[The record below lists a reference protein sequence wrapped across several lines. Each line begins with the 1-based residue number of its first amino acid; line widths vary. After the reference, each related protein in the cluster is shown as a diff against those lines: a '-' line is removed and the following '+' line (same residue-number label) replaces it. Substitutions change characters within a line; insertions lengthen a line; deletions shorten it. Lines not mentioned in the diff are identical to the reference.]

1 MNTGDLQP
9 SLQATLLNPDGTA
22 ANLTGATVVFT
33 MSQRGLVLFSN
44 PATIVNAA
52 NGVVEYNW
60 QPGNTNYYGS
70 CIGVFAVTYSSG
82 LTQTFPVGAQLNI
95 VFSLQYPQFTTLDEV
110 INHLN
115 ITGPDSNDNFTVF
128 GLTVSAD
135 TVQAHVDHANKYI
148 FSLVPSLSQVTD
160 PRWPNAELAAL
171 DLACLG
177 VLVASVGGA
186 MVGAYDYFL
195 GDMRVA
201 RAGPY
206 ASAIKTAIAG
216 YRESAIRNLQ
226 NVTTVV
232 VAAEAE
238 TAEHVPRY
246 QGGLISP

>member
-9 SLQATLLNPDGTA
+9 ALQATLLNPDGTP

-33 MSQRGLVLFSN
+33 MSQRGVTLFSG
-44 PATIVNAA
+44 AAIIVNASS
-52 NGVVEYNW
+52 GVVEYVW

-70 CIGVFAVTYSSG
+70 CKGVFTVTFANG
-82 LTQTFPVGAQLNI
+82 MTQTFPVGADLNI
-95 VFSLQYPQFTTLDEV
+95 VFPEAYPQFTTLDEV
-110 INHLN
+110 VTHLN
-115 ITGPDSNDNFTVF
+115 ITGPDNNDNFTVF

-148 FSLVPSLSQVTD
+148 YSLVPSLQQTTD

-177 VLVASVGGA
+177 VLVTSVGGA

-206 ASAIKTAIAG
+206 TSAIKTAIAG
-216 YRESAIRNLQ
+216 YRASAIRNLQ
-226 NVTTVV
+226 NVTTVA
-232 VAAEAE
+232 VAAEAQAAHE
-238 TAEHVPRY
+238 VPKY
-246 QGGLISP
+246 EGGLVSP